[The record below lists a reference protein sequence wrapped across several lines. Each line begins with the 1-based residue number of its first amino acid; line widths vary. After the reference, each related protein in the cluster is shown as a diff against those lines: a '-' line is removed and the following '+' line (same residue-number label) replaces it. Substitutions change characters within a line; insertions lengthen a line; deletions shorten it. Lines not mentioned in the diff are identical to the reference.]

1 MTSVCGLFYFCL
13 RVLGKPMK
21 SNNPNTELQVD
32 LVVIDGG
39 RKPVH
44 YCVYLDFQTPL
55 ESQINQPV
63 FRPREGAKN
72 VLGITPLWSRI

>member
-1 MTSVCGLFYFCL
+1 MTSVCGLFCLCL

-44 YCVYLDFQTPL
+44 CYVLDFQTPL
-55 ESQINQPV
+55 ECQINQPV

>member
-1 MTSVCGLFYFCL
+1 
-13 RVLGKPMK
+13 MK

-44 YCVYLDFQTPL
+44 YYVYLDLQTPL

-63 FRPREGAKN
+63 FRPREGAKIAA
-72 VLGITPLWSRI
+72 GITPLWSRI